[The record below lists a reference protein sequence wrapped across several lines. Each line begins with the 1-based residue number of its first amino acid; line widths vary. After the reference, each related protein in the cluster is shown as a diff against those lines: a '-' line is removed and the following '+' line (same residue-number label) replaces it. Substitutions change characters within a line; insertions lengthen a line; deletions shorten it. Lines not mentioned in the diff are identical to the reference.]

1 MKELPCT
8 LLSTEVSV
16 HSRARTQK
24 EFHKCERDQIRQ
36 CSCTQTSESV

>member
-1 MKELPCT
+1 MKELLCT
-8 LLSTEVSV
+8 ILSAKVSV
-16 HSRARTQK
+16 HSRARTQI